1 MFQGGQPLVIMAME
15 AEAAPVRSALG
26 LVAESEQLHPNFSA
40 EIWESSRVC
49 LAINGLDQRYGVASI
64 ATQPAAVTTLL
75 AIEKVKPSLVI
86 SAGTAGGFAKRS
98 GYIGEVCV
106 ADSCFFHDR
115 RIQLEEFTA
124 YGYGNYPVADMEA
137 IASSLGFRLGAV
149 SSGNSLD
156 APDTDLA
163 SMNSYETVAK
173 DMEAAAVAWVCEQ
186 FNVPFTA
193 LKVLT
198 DLVDSD
204 ESTAEQFIG
213 NFETATKRL
222 GEAMKDFID
231 VITIEGE
238 KYAPRT

>member
-1 MFQGGQPLVIMAME
+1 MLQGGPPLVIMAME

-26 LVAESEQLHPNFSA
+26 LVDESLKLHPNFPA
-40 EIWESSRVC
+40 VLWESSRVC
-49 LAINGLDQRYGVASI
+49 LAVNGLDQRYGVDSI

-75 AIEKVKPSLVI
+75 AIEKVRPSLVI

-98 GYIGEVCV
+98 GYIGEVCL
-106 ADSCFFHDR
+106 ANSCFFHDR

-124 YGYGNYPVADMEA
+124 YGHGNYPVADMEA

-149 SSGNSLD
+149 SSGNALD
-156 APDTDLA
+156 APDSDLER
-163 SMNSYETVAK
+163 MDSYKAVAK
-173 DMEAAAVAWVCEQ
+173 DMEAASVAWVCEK

-204 ESTAEQFIG
+204 ESTAEQFVD

-222 GEAMKDFID
+222 GEAMKDFINA
-231 VITIEGE
+231 ITTEGE
-238 KYAPRT
+238 NYETRT